1 MTAIQDSWIRDVR
14 IALRDSDVDFFK
26 IKPSI
31 YWTDFFVSA
40 TVAYL
45 AASVYLISP
54 LFSWSQIIAFPFAI
68 FWLYRLGS
76 LVHEVSHL
84 PQKEMRLFKT
94 TWNLLVGVMTL
105 APSPFF
111 TAHHRDHHTQ
121 RMYGSPQDPE
131 YVINICRPGSWL
143 SLLGYFALMV
153 VFPALVFLR
162 FLLAPLTFLHP
173 KLRQFVLT
181 RASSLTMN
189 WRYERKQHPSEL
201 RTLTAIELLCWVR
214 ATMIP
219 TAVLLGVAPWT
230 RIPLL
235 YLLAASILLFNQMR
249 QLADHHFQSHG
260 GKISFAE
267 HILDSCNYTGND
279 PLTWLFFPFAIRYH
293 ALHHIFPSL
302 PYHNLS
308 AAHASLLRR
317 LPAESPYRLLDQPS
331 WWSVAKAIR
340 QPVRRLKQTTDR
352 APTDLAA

>member
-1 MTAIQDSWIRDVR
+1 MIAIQDSWIRDVR

-26 IKPSI
+26 IKPSV

-189 WRYERKQHPSEL
+189 WRYERKRHTASVGNQNLDSHRIALLGTCDDDPRRRVAWCGFVDTDTTFVCFGGEYFVVQPNATTRRSPFSESWGKDKFRRTHPRFLQLHGKRSAHL
-201 RTLTAIELLCWVR
+201 ALLSFRHSLSRAASPFPLASVSQFVGRTCLLTAATAGGIALSFVGSAGLVVR
-214 ATMIP
+214 GQDNPPAGAT
-219 TAVLLGVAPWT
+219 A
-230 RIPLL
+230 
-235 YLLAASILLFNQMR
+235 
-249 QLADHHFQSHG
+249 
-260 GKISFAE
+260 
-267 HILDSCNYTGND
+267 
-279 PLTWLFFPFAIRYH
+279 
-293 ALHHIFPSL
+293 
-302 PYHNLS
+302 
-308 AAHASLLRR
+308 
-317 LPAESPYRLLDQPS
+317 
-331 WWSVAKAIR
+331 
-340 QPVRRLKQTTDR
+340 
-352 APTDLAA
+352 